1 MLNPV
6 LAAAPVFVTP
16 VLGELAA
23 ASANTALIQQ
33 ALSRGGRVDVRGQ
46 GVAYVNATLVI
57 GDATELTLE
66 AGLTL
71 RQAPNT
77 NRSLLRTSAS
87 LATGVAVTLSWTSG
101 RLCTVAWP
109 SHGLVAGQSVWLQ
122 GAANVAAQT
131 PYLGVFPI
139 VSVSDANTL
148 VVRLRRAPSAAPTLS
163 VTAVKANQAITVQGA
178 GLWDYDFPN
187 NPIPINVDTQ
197 ALVMVG
203 VDGLLADVHVQ
214 NAFKYC
220 LTLSAVANWRA
231 ALNVPTTHSD
241 GVKVYGPA
249 FDGEVLRVIGSPG
262 DDFLSFQPKEA
273 AGFLQ
278 YPLSEGDIVGVRGGA
293 LQQNGQSGTDTVGM
307 LTFYTHGVYT
317 TDDVE
322 IAGVRGENGYHAVN
336 VRNSGDQSA
345 GQFGRIKV
353 TGIACRAMYPAYV
366 DASVSGATLTGDRL
380 ELALENSQAN
390 GDTTNNLY
398 QEHVHVGG
406 SLSVK
411 TLRIGLK
418 LTDPGFGA
426 SATSYAVNMGG
437 SARQLVL
444 DEVHFVCAASARFL
458 NIGNSGQQ
466 ITVDEVVFRGGYFAC
481 AHVVD
486 PGGVSSANFANTPEI
501 SFDRTRVEGTG
512 NTSVVGLYGAANLTF
527 SGAVLN
533 NCNLGLARANG
544 SYACTVRSLGT
555 RLLGSSV
562 WITAPTGSPAF
573 TVQSEEVQADVTSAF
588 IARVNG
594 ARLWNTNAA
603 AGSLGQAGV
612 VDCSGAASGS
622 WKLRAQPSLTY

>member
-6 LAAAPVFVTP
+6 LASAPVFVTP
-16 VLGELAA
+16 VLGQLAA
-23 ASANTALIQQ
+23 ATANTTLLQQ

-46 GVAYVNATLVI
+46 GVAYLNATLIV

-77 NRSLLRTSAS
+77 NRSMLRTSAS
-87 LATGVAVTLSWTSG
+87 LATGAAVTLSWTAG

-122 GAANVAAQT
+122 GAANLASQT

-139 VSVSDANTL
+139 VSVADANTL
-148 VVRLRRAPSAAPTLS
+148 VVRLRRAPVAAPTLA
-163 VTAVKANQAITVQGA
+163 VTAVKANRGITVQGG
-178 GLWDYDFPN
+178 GLWDYDFAN

-231 ALNVPTTHSD
+231 GLSVPATHSD

-249 FDGEVLRVIGSPG
+249 FDGEVLRVVGAPG

-278 YPLSEGDIVGVRGGA
+278 YPLSEGDILGVRGGN
-293 LQQNGQSGTDTVGM
+293 LQQTGQSGTDTVGM
-307 LTFYTHGVYT
+307 VTFYTHSLYAL
-317 TDDVE
+317 DDVE
-322 IAGVRGENGYHAVN
+322 IAGVRGENGYRAVN
-336 VRNSGDQSA
+336 LRNSGDQSA
-345 GQFGRIKV
+345 GQFGRLKV
-353 TGIACRAMYPAYV
+353 SGVACRALYPAYV
-366 DASVSGATLTGDRL
+366 DASVAGATLTGDRL
-380 ELALENSQAN
+380 ELALENSQTN
-390 GDTTNNLY
+390 GDTANNLY
-398 QEHVHVGG
+398 QEHVHIGG
-406 SLSVK
+406 SLGVK
-411 TLRIGLK
+411 TLRIALK
-418 LTDPGFGA
+418 LTDPAYGGA
-426 SATSYAVNMGG
+426 GTAYAVNMGG

-444 DEVHFVCAASARFL
+444 DEVHFACAANARFL
-458 NIGNSGQQ
+458 NIGNSSQQ
-466 ITVDEVVFRGGYFAC
+466 IAVDQIVFRGGYYAC

-501 SFDRTRVEGTG
+501 AFDRTRVEGTG
-512 NTSVVGLYGAANLTF
+512 NTALVGLYGAANVTF
-527 SGAVLN
+527 QGAVLN
-533 NCNLGLARANG
+533 NCNLGLLRANG
-544 SYACTVRSLGT
+544 SYACTVRSVGT

-562 WITAPTGSPAF
+562 WITAPTGTPSF
-573 TVQSEEVQADVTSAF
+573 TVQSEEVQADVTSPF
-588 IARVNG
+588 IARTNG

-603 AGSLGQAGV
+603 AGTLGQAGV
-612 VDCSGAASGS
+612 VDCSGTAGGS

>member
-1 MLNPV
+1 MLSPV
-6 LAAAPVFVTP
+6 LASAPVFVTP
-16 VLGELAA
+16 LLGQVAA
-23 ASANTALIQQ
+23 ATTNTTLIQQ
-33 ALSRGGRVDVRGQ
+33 ALARGGRVDVRGQ
-46 GVAYVNATLVI
+46 GVAYLNATLVI

-71 RQAPNT
+71 RQAPNV
-77 NRSLLRTSAS
+77 NRSMLRTSAS
-87 LATGVAVTLSWTSG
+87 LATGVAATLSWTAG

-109 SHGLVAGQSVWLQ
+109 SHGLAAGQSVWLQ
-122 GAANVAAQT
+122 GAANLATQT

-139 VSVSDANTL
+139 VSVTDVNTL
-148 VVRLRRAPSAAPTLS
+148 VVRLRRAPTAVPTLT
-163 VTAVKANQAITVQGA
+163 VTAVKANQGITVQGG
-178 GLWDYDFPN
+178 GLWDYDFAN

-231 ALNVPTTHSD
+231 GLNVPTTHSD

-249 FDGEVLRVIGSPG
+249 FDGEVLRIVGSPG

-278 YPLSEGDIVGVRGGA
+278 YPLSEGDIVGVRGGN

-317 TDDVE
+317 IDDVE

-353 TGIACRAMYPAYV
+353 SGIACRALYPVYV

-380 ELALENSQAN
+380 ELAAENSQAN

-398 QEHVHVGG
+398 QEHVHIGG

-411 TLRIGLK
+411 TLRIGVK
-418 LTDPGFGA
+418 LTDPTFGA

-437 SARQLVL
+437 SARQLIL
-444 DEVHFVCAASARFL
+444 DDVHFACAANARFL
-458 NIGNSGQQ
+458 NIGNSSQQ
-466 ITVDEVVFRGGYFAC
+466 ITVDQVVFRGGYYAC
-481 AHVVD
+481 GHVVD
-486 PGGVSSANFANTPEI
+486 PGGVASANFANAPEI
-501 SFDRTRVEGTG
+501 AFDRTRVEGTG
-512 NTSVVGLYGAANLTF
+512 NTAIVGLYGAANVTF
-527 SGAVLN
+527 SGATLN
-533 NCNLGLARANG
+533 NCSLGLLRANG

-562 WITAPTGSPAF
+562 WITAPTGSPSF
-573 TVQSEEVQADVTSAF
+573 TVQSEEVQADVTASY

-594 ARLWNTNAA
+594 ARMWNTNTA
-603 AGSLGQAGV
+603 AGSLAQAGV
-612 VDCSGAASGS
+612 VDCSGTASGS
-622 WKLRAQPSLTY
+622 WKLRAQPSQTY